1 MPLEKLMR
9 EAVRIL
15 LSISTIA
22 VGVLP
27 LFSPA

>member
-9 EAVRIL
+9 EGFRIL
-15 LSISTIA
+15 LSISTITA
-22 VGVLP
+22 GVLP

>member
-9 EAVRIL
+9 EAFRIL
-15 LSISTIA
+15 LSIGTITA
-22 VGVLP
+22 GVLP